1 MSRGLI
7 NAQIEDSSYVSL
19 SPGYCM
25 EEWLGGLIGMGLLAS
40 DGLLSEGTQSGKH
53 ILPRHPTL
61 RFLEYLGREG
71 CGNTGRGQR
80 KLQRGYTVWYSQG
93 IGRSFSG

>member
-7 NAQIEDSSYVSL
+7 NDRTEDSSYVSL
-19 SPGYCM
+19 SPGDRA

-40 DGLLSEGTQSGKH
+40 DGLLSEGSQSGKQKH
-53 ILPRHPTL
+53 IIPRHPTL

-80 KLQRGYTVWYSQG
+80 KL
-93 IGRSFSG
+93 